1 MGNWSKEE
9 AIARLQAL
17 KEEQERLQKEMQE
30 MMESEVNSCRENYNI
45 PVYFKGDIIITDPC
59 YLMNKKNDDRFD
71 EKGQFKSPSWW
82 DYVSKTTTTECDDG
96 KGGTYTRYNMPKPED
111 YPDCRLKVKEDYEDE
126 VSFILGKDRSHPSMF
141 SPTLEAEWKAYY
153 KAQEEWSSVPHSDW
167 ERCGCGEDMSVLG
180 LKTFIV
186 GDTLY
191 GDWSCTAFNSDTEE
205 KIGEFCA
212 DAGMVGVFLLDEV
225 LAYNPDF
232 NYHIER
238 PWTTTLIKDFDG
250 TVELKLKR
258 KKKNR
263 KYEGLNDYDDSVQV
277 VGKGNINFLA
287 GQTGV

>member
-9 AIARLQAL
+9 AIARVKAL
-17 KEEQERLQKEMQE
+17 KEEQEKIQKEMEE
-30 MMESEVNSCRENYNI
+30 MMESEVSSRRENYNK

-59 YLMNKKNDDRFD
+59 YIMNKKNDDRFD

-82 DYVSKTTTTECDDG
+82 DFVSKTTTTECDDG
-96 KGGTYTRYNMPKPED
+96 RGGTYIRYNMPKPED
-111 YPDCRLKVKEDYEDE
+111 YPDCREKTKEDYKLAIDYIMDKE
-126 VSFILGKDRSHPSMF
+126 SRLKKLF
-141 SPTLEAEWKAYY
+141 SPTLHSEWEAYY
-153 KAQEEWSSVPHSDW
+153 KARDEWDSVPHCDW
-167 ERCGCGEDMSVLG
+167 DRCNCGGDMTVLG

-191 GDWSCTAFNSDTEE
+191 GDWSCTTFNSDTKE

-225 LAYNPDF
+225 LKYNPDF

-258 KKKNR
+258 KKRNR